1 MPAKLRPPVRVWTD
15 DERHAR
21 VQPVV
26 DVWIRRLAL
35 TEWIVTY
42 QFVNKPVRTTGP
54 GVFASITYND
64 PYRRAVIEYVRPSLD
79 IATDEEVEIS
89 TLHELVHLSL
99 FPVTQRVQDLLGTES
114 WLASE
119 LSQAIETSCE
129 NVTLRLLT
137 LQREEFPRSFFDPFD
152 SKGRLA

>member
-1 MPAKLRPPVRVWTD
+1 MARLEMTD
-15 DERHAR
+15 
-21 VQPVV
+21 
-26 DVWIRRLAL
+26 
-35 TEWIVTY
+35 WIVSY
-42 QFVNKPVRTTGP
+42 QFVNKPVRTTGD

-64 PYRRAVIEYVRPSLD
+64 PYRRAVIEYVRSSLD